1 MGDFIDAVMV
11 ILFVLFMVF
20 IQRGYHHNKS
30 LERQEQEKLD
40 KEKENQD
47 SKKL

>member
-1 MGDFIDAVMV
+1 MGTIIDTIVL
-11 ILFVLFMVF
+11 ILFVLFMIF

-30 LERQEQEKLD
+30 LEREEQRKLD
-40 KEKENQD
+40 EDKE

>member
-1 MGDFIDAVMV
+1 MGTFMDVLMV

-20 IQRGYHHNKS
+20 IQRGYHHKKS
-30 LERQEQEKLD
+30 AEREEQRKLD
-40 KEKENQD
+40 ELKDEE